1 MFVQGRRQG
10 GSWRRAG
17 PGRRRGRRERSS
29 TRRTPIECIVFFVS
43 AESTAFV
50 TWIPLFLFGVTCV
63 PPNFFWRSR
72 SRNDSRC
79 CPALSSVA
87 LQGSVDSHWG
97 FARRCSPFDLCQG
110 LFGSIVSCFPQGFLG
125 TYPPP
130 EKKIRGVQ
138 KRGALR
144 LINVLILIRK

>member
-29 TRRTPIECIVFFVS
+29 TRRTPIECIVFFLCVS
-43 AESTAFV
+43 AESTVFA

-87 LQGSVDSHWG
+87 LQRSVDSHCS
-97 FARRCSPFDLCQG
+97 AR
-110 LFGSIVSCFPQGFLG
+110 LFRVSQQGFLG

-130 EKKIRGVQ
+130 EKIRGVQ

>member
-29 TRRTPIECIVFFVS
+29 TRRTPIECIVFFCVS

-50 TWIPLFLFGVTCV
+50 TWIPLILFGVTCV

-87 LQGSVDSHWG
+87 LQGSVDSHCS
-97 FARRCSPFDLCQG
+97 AR
-110 LFGSIVSCFPQGFLG
+110 LFRVSPQGFLG

-130 EKKIRGVQ
+130 EKNPRRSEERRFEVDQ
-138 KRGALR
+138 CAN
-144 LINVLILIRK
+144 INSKMKSNA